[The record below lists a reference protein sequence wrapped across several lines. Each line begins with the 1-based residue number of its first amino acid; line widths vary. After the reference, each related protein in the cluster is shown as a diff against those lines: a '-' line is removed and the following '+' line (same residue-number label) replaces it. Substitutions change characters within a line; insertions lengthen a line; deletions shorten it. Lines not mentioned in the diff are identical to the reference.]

1 MPNSRHRILT
11 RLFLLPAVLL
21 LTLSGLSYGQNKN
34 QNQNQDRN
42 ENRVPPSQSQ
52 RAALSDQMVSQE
64 VRHQLLLLPW
74 YSVFNNLT
82 YKVDSGVVT
91 LQGQVVQDRTKEDA
105 EKYVKS
111 IEGVTKV
118 VNNIEILPA
127 SPDDDRIRRAE
138 YRAIFGEPALE
149 KYSFGSVQPLHIV
162 VKGGHVTLEGAVLNE
177 GDKNLAN
184 IRANG
189 VPGVFSVT
197 NNLRVENSKNL
208 DGQGGRQD

>member
-1 MPNSRHRILT
+1 MLKSKHAVLT
-11 RLFLLPAVLL
+11 RLVLLPAALL
-21 LTLSGLSYGQNKN
+21 ITFSMLSFGQT
-34 QNQNQDRN
+34 
-42 ENRVPPSQSQ
+42 RVSPSQ
-52 RAALSDQMVSQE
+52 RAAHADQMLSQE

-74 YSVFNNLT
+74 YSVFDNLE
-82 YKVDSGVVT
+82 YKVANGVVT

-105 EKYVKS
+105 EKYVKG
-111 IEGVTKV
+111 IEGVTRV

-127 SPDDDRIRRAE
+127 SPNDDQIRRAE
-138 YRAIFGEPALE
+138 YRAIFGEPQLE
-149 KYSFGSVQPLHIV
+149 KYSFGSVQPVHII
-162 VKGGHVTLEGAVLNE
+162 VKGGHVTLEGVVLND
-177 GDKNLAN
+177 GDRNLAN

>member
-1 MPNSRHRILT
+1 MLKSKHIFARSALLAAALLATFSVLSFGQT
-11 RLFLLPAVLL
+11 RLPA
-21 LTLSGLSYGQNKN
+21 
-34 QNQNQDRN
+34 
-42 ENRVPPSQSQ
+42 SQ
-52 RAALSDQMVSQE
+52 RAAHADQVLSQE

-74 YSVFNNLT
+74 YSVFDNLA
-82 YKVDSGVVT
+82 YKVDNGVVT

-127 SPDDDRIRRAE
+127 SPFDDQIRRAE
-138 YRAIFGEPALE
+138 YRAIFREPQLE
-149 KYSFGSVQPLHIV
+149 KYSYGSVQPLHII
-162 VKGGHVTLEGAVLNE
+162 VKGGHVTLEGAVLDE

-208 DGQGGRQD
+208 DEGGGK